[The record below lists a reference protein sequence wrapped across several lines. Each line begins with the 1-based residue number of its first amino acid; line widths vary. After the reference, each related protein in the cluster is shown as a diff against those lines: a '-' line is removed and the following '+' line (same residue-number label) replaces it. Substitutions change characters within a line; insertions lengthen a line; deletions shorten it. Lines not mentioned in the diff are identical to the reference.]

1 MQVQKSKAGPTEI
14 LAVAARLFRERG
26 YSNVSIRDVCK
37 EAKTSAPMIYYYFK
51 DKKELFRAAVSEK
64 LSLREFISRLRET
77 SETKEVSKAVAS
89 FVKIYLTAFPEAA
102 FDPGLYLRET
112 AKLDNKSAEV
122 VSKQLDEVQ
131 TIATS
136 LVLNGMRTGDFR
148 NLKAEEAADC
158 LIGMLNH
165 VIFQKIHFSRSLDI
179 EKKGETITS
188 FFLSAMRPELPTRTA
203 ASR

>member
-1 MQVQKSKAGPTEI
+1 MQVQKSKTGPNEI
-14 LAVAARLFRERG
+14 LAAAARLFRERG

-51 DKKELFRAAVSEK
+51 DKKGLFGAAVSEK

-77 SETKEVSKAVAS
+77 SETRALSEAVAS
-89 FVKIYLTAFPEAA
+89 FVKIYLTAFPEDA

-112 AKLDNKSAEV
+112 AKLDNRSAEV

-136 LVLNGMRTGDFR
+136 LVRKGMKTGDFR
-148 NLKAEEAADC
+148 DVRAEEAADC

-165 VIFQKIHFSRSLDI
+165 TIFQKIHFSKSLDI
-179 EKKGETITS
+179 EKKGDAITS
-188 FFLSAMRPELPTRTA
+188 FFLHAMRP
-203 ASR
+203 

>member
-1 MQVQKSKAGPTEI
+1 MQVQKSKTGPSEI
-14 LAVAARLFRERG
+14 LEVAARLFAERG

-51 DKKELFRAAVSEK
+51 DKKGLFRAAVNDK
-64 LSLREFISRLRET
+64 LSLRQFISRLRET
-77 SETKEVSKAVAS
+77 SSTKDIPRAVDS
-89 FVKIYLTAFPEAA
+89 FVKIYLTAFPDAA

-122 VSKQLDEVQ
+122 VSRQLDEVQ

-136 LVLNGMRTGDFR
+136 LVQKGMNTGDFR
-148 NLKAEEAADC
+148 QVKAEDAADC

-165 VIFQKIHFSRSLDI
+165 VIFQKIHFSKSLDI
-179 EKKGETITS
+179 EKKGDIIAS
-188 FFLSAMRPELPTRTA
+188 FFLNAMRP
-203 ASR
+203 